1 MSRTLVYLLRRDLRY
16 SDNPIL
22 HEIGKLTSQSQRPFD
37 KVLPIYVF
45 QAHEIETS
53 GFIPAGSS
61 TKSPYPEARS
71 EVGKFPRCGPLRA
84 KFIAES
90 VWDVKKSLENA
101 GSGLEIRVGM
111 IGDVVKHLLDNFKD
125 GEITGV
131 WMTDEEGIEE
141 KRQIKAVR
149 QELESRGK
157 EFKVWKDEKYY
168 VDDRDLPFD
177 SPSKLPDIFTSFRKM
192 VEPLRD
198 APRKPL
204 STPSK
209 LPPLPENCPAQCAP
223 FEIPKTFNELVEVLQ
238 KPIEKDMGLA
248 NPPKPTATSPMDSLG
263 PFGGGEKLA
272 HKRLH
277 HLLKSGAMATY
288 KDTRNGMLGSEYST
302 RFSAWLALGSITSR
316 QIHAEMLDFED
327 GRSVDKYKGNRGF
340 GQGENKGTAAVRFE
354 LLWRDYFRLCT
365 RKYRGQ
371 LFKAGGFRDA
381 KDVTW
386 KYDDAK
392 LKRWLEGTTG
402 TGIVDASQREL
413 FLTGFTSNRARQNVA
428 SYLAK
433 HLGLDWRLGAEWYE
447 ATLVDYDLS
456 NVSIS
461 PPLRVSF
468 GTISCPFKLT
478 PCYRTGEIGNTMP
491 VWAMTRERAA
501 WVACSI
507 R

>member
-37 KVLPIYVF
+37 TVLPIYVF

-53 GFIPAGSS
+53 GFIPANSS
-61 TKSPYPEARS
+61 SKSPYPEARS

-209 LPPLPENCPAQCAP
+209 LPPMPSSFPEQFAP

-272 HKRLH
+272 HARLH
-277 HLLKSGAMATY
+277 HLLKTGAMATY

-316 QIHAEMLDFED
+316 QIHAEILDFEE
-327 GRSVDKYKGNRGF
+327 GRSVDKYKGSRGF

-371 LFKAGGFRDA
+371 PVSYTHL
-381 KDVTW
+381 T
-386 KYDDAK
+386 
-392 LKRWLEGTTG
+392 LPTKR
-402 TGIVDASQREL
+402 IV
-413 FLTGFTSNRARQNVA
+413 
-428 SYLAK
+428 
-433 HLGLDWRLGAEWYE
+433 
-447 ATLVDYDLS
+447 
-456 NVSIS
+456 
-461 PPLRVSF
+461 
-468 GTISCPFKLT
+468 
-478 PCYRTGEIGNTMP
+478 
-491 VWAMTRERAA
+491 
-501 WVACSI
+501 
-507 R
+507 

>member
-1 MSRTLVYLLRRDLRY
+1 
-16 SDNPIL
+16 
-22 HEIGKLTSQSQRPFD
+22 
-37 KVLPIYVF
+37 
-45 QAHEIETS
+45 
-53 GFIPAGSS
+53 
-61 TKSPYPEARS
+61 
-71 EVGKFPRCGPLRA
+71 
-84 KFIAES
+84 
-90 VWDVKKSLENA
+90 
-101 GSGLEIRVGM
+101 
-111 IGDVVKHLLDNFKD
+111 
-125 GEITGV
+125 V

-204 STPSK
+204 ATPSK
-209 LPPLPENCPAQCAP
+209 LPPMPSSFPEQFAP
-223 FEIPKTFNELVEVLQ
+223 FEIPETFNELVEVLQ
-238 KPIEKDMGLA
+238 RPIEKDMGLA

-272 HKRLH
+272 HARLH
-277 HLLKSGAMATY
+277 HLLKTGAMATY

-316 QIHAEMLDFED
+316 QIHAEILDFEE
-327 GRSVDKYKGNRGF
+327 GRSVDKYKGSRGF

-392 LKRWLEGTTG
+392 LKRWLQGTTG

-447 ATLVDYDLS
+447 AMLVDYDLS

-461 PPLRVSF
+461 PLFLS
-468 GTISCPFKLT
+468 TSA
-478 PCYRTGEIGNTMP
+478 PCH
-491 VWAMTRERAA
+491 V
-501 WVACSI
+501 V
-507 R
+507 